1 MISVVYCTRDENK
14 SHYEHLLKACGNPKV
29 EVIEYVNKGE
39 SLTKF
44 YNKAL
49 NETKHEIV
57 VFVHDDVVIETK
69 QLANKI
75 ERIFSKN
82 PEYGIVG
89 VAGTKYLS
97 ESGRWWEETK
107 SMYGRVTHTHE
118 GKTWLSEYSPNQD
131 KRVEETVIVDGVFF
145 AVHKGR
151 LKKQF
156 DESVEGFHFYDVD
169 FCFQNHLEGVKVGVT
184 TEIKVNHMSIGMTN
198 EQWET
203 NRVKFSEK
211 YKDNLPVRID
221 ETFEH
226 RRLKVLIGCL
236 SFQGLTGSEL
246 LTLETAKGLSQKN
259 CDVSIVSSIVSSEF
273 KKICDKYNIKTYTL
287 NEPPHYKVGDGN
299 WFINTPDGPKP
310 SQPNMLYRVNQER
323 FDIIHANHTPVT
335 ERLLQLYPESN
346 FVNTIGSEIIDLE
359 NPVISD
365 NIKKYIAVRP
375 SIKDYLINNFNIQ
388 PDNIKIIYNPINND
402 TFKPMTL
409 PSGTD
414 KKVTLFV
421 GTMDYLRE
429 KSIMDLVQKC
439 RDENKE
445 LWLVGKDSNGYAS
458 RLPLFE
464 EHVKYFEP
472 TEKIEEF
479 YYKCDETA
487 GIMLGRTTIEGFLC
501 GKPGIIYNVNNKG
514 DIIDIE
520 YHEVP
525 KDLSIF
531 NYYNIIND
539 IKNVYIESY
548 NYTPI
553 KPKINT
559 AKKNLTIL
567 IPTYNNTAYI
577 EECLNS
583 IESQTYFDNYD
594 DYEILIGV
602 DGCDNTLTKLLSIRE
617 KYRNLKIVNMCENM
631 GAYVTM
637 NTLIPLSKYDN
648 LIIFGSDD
656 IMKPEMIKS
665 IIDVSDDFDI
675 IRYKYITFV
684 NDNINEVINDGDN
697 YAMGGI
703 FIKKSVFDLCGGFES
718 ERFSCDFELLTRV
731 SKFTKSYN
739 LDKKLVYYR
748 KHHKNLTHTVPISER
763 IIFDTKIRTTNYT
776 NDNVKIIPKTNKIKE
791 IYE

>member
-49 NETKHEIV
+49 NETKHDIV

-97 ESGRWWEETK
+97 ESGRWWDNPK
-107 SMYGRVTHTHE
+107 SMYGRVAHTHE
-118 GKTWLSEYSPNQD
+118 GKSWLSEYSADQD

-184 TEIKVNHMSIGMTN
+184 TEIRVNHMSIGMTN

-226 RRLKVLIGCL
+226 KKMKVLIGCL
-236 SFQGLTGSEL
+236 SFQGLTGSEIS
-246 LTLETAKGLSQKN
+246 TLETAKGLAERN
-259 CDVSIVSSIVSSEF
+259 CDVSIISANIGDKF
-273 KKICDKYNIKTYTL
+273 KNICKKYGIKTYTMD
-287 NEPPHYKVGDGN
+287 EPPHYKLGDGN
-299 WFINTPDGPKP
+299 WVINTAEGPQVT
-310 SQPNMLYRVNQER
+310 QPNVLYRVNHQT
-323 FDIIHANHTPVT
+323 FDIIHANHTPIT

-346 FVNTIGSEIIDLE
+346 FVNIVRSEVIDLE
-359 NPVISD
+359 NPVVD
-365 NIKKYIAVRP
+365 DKIKKYIAIRP
-375 SIKDYLINNFNIQ
+375 SIKDYIVNNYNI
-388 PDNIKIIYNPINND
+388 PEDKVEVVYNPFD
-402 TFKPMTL
+402 KTRFKPMYL

-439 RDENKE
+439 KENNKE
-445 LWLVGKDSNGYAS
+445 LWLVGKDTNNYAS
-458 RLPLFE
+458 YLGKTE
-464 EHVKYFEP
+464 EHVKYFPP
-472 TEKIEEF
+472 TDNIEEF
-479 YYKCDETA
+479 YHKCDETA

-501 GKPGIIYNVNNKG
+501 GKPAIIYNVDKSG
-514 DIIDIE
+514 EIIDSE

-531 NYYNIIND
+531 DFDTVIRKIKD
-539 IKNVYIESY
+539 IY
-548 NYTPI
+548 
-553 KPKINT
+553 
-559 AKKNLTIL
+559 
-567 IPTYNNTAYI
+567 
-577 EECLNS
+577 
-583 IESQTYFDNYD
+583 
-594 DYEILIGV
+594 
-602 DGCDNTLTKLLSIRE
+602 
-617 KYRNLKIVNMCENM
+617 
-631 GAYVTM
+631 
-637 NTLIPLSKYDN
+637 
-648 LIIFGSDD
+648 
-656 IMKPEMIKS
+656 IKS
-665 IIDVSDDFDI
+665 F
-675 IRYKYITFV
+675 
-684 NDNINEVINDGDN
+684 NI
-697 YAMGGI
+697 
-703 FIKKSVFDLCGGFES
+703 
-718 ERFSCDFELLTRV
+718 
-731 SKFTKSYN
+731 
-739 LDKKLVYYR
+739 
-748 KHHKNLTHTVPISER
+748 
-763 IIFDTKIRTTNYT
+763 
-776 NDNVKIIPKTNKIKE
+776 
-791 IYE
+791 